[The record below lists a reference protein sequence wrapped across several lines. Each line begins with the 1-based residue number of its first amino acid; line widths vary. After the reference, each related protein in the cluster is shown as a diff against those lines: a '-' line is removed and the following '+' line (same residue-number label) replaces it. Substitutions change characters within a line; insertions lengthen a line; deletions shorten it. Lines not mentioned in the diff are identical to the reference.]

1 MKVLRE
7 QEVQTEEFTV
17 GDRIEIRLPFE
28 THMATAIKQTPEGM
42 LFIFDDLLDEYMP
55 MFSKIQEDM
64 SYETSEV
71 RAALKDLSYRLP
83 EGMELI
89 KFNGTDNFR
98 IPKKEELF
106 GKNKIPY
113 FYDEKKR
120 VACYKGRT
128 DWYWL
133 QDKHVYGDGS
143 VSAAH
148 FARVT
153 SGGYANYSHAS
164 DTTVGLRPLALIR
177 PKANQ

>member
-7 QEVQTEEFTV
+7 QELQTEEFKV

-28 THMATAIKQTPEGM
+28 THMATAIKQTQEGM

-55 MFSKIQEDM
+55 MFSEIQEDM

-71 RAALKDLSYRLP
+71 RSALKDLSYRLP

-106 GKNKIPY
+106 GENKIPY
-113 FYDEKKR
+113 FDDEKKR
-120 VACYKGRT
+120 VACYKNRT

-143 VSAAH
+143 VSAAY
-148 FARVT
+148 FASVYSR
-153 SGGYANYSHAS
+153 GDAGYSDAS
-164 DTTVGLRPLALIR
+164 NPGIGLRPLALIR
-177 PKANQ
+177 PRANQ